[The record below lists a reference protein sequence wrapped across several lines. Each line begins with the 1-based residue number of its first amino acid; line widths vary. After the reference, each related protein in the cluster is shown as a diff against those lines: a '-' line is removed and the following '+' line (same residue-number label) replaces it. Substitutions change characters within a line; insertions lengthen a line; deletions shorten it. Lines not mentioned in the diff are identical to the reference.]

1 MGDTVKINST
11 VYKIR
16 EIVPEDNTQLAGIIR
31 HNFEIYHLAVPG
43 TVYFDPELD
52 YLSEYYLN
60 NAKRGY
66 YVLADD
72 SGNVAGGIGFSEY
85 PDKECCAELQKLYLA
100 DNVKGFGLGYVLI
113 KFIEGKM
120 LEAGFKNSYLETH
133 ENFKTA
139 IHIYEKSGY
148 ERIARPKNVV
158 HSTMTHF
165 YLKSLVK

>member
-1 MGDTVKINST
+1 MLSIKDNGIG
-11 VYKIR
+11 IR
-16 EIVPEDNTQLAGIIR
+16 KEHLKRIFDKFYRVNT
-31 HNFEIYHLAVPG
+31 
-43 TVYFDPELD
+43 
-52 YLSEYYLN
+52 
-60 NAKRGY
+60 
-66 YVLADD
+66 
-72 SGNVAGGIGFSEY
+72 GNVH
-85 PDKECCAELQKLYLA
+85 D
-100 DNVKGFGLGYVLI
+100 VKGFGLGYVLI

-158 HSTMTHF
+158 HSTMTNF